1 MLPWEKA
8 WSLPDLLGK
17 LLRAQFAE
25 TINEPLPKRWVELI
39 HYLNAQEREHW
50 QPQDTQS
57 REHGVG

>member
-8 WSLPDLLGK
+8 WSLPDLLGE
-17 LLRAQFAE
+17 LLRAQFAG

-39 HYLNAQEREHW
+39 HCLNAQKREHR
-50 QPQDTQS
+50 QPDTQT

>member
-17 LLRAQFAE
+17 LLRAQFAG
-25 TINEPLPKRWVELI
+25 TINEPLPKHWAELI
-39 HYLNAQEREHW
+39 HYVNAQEREQ

-57 REHGVG
+57 RGHGVG